1 MRRTALERR
10 RLFIVFGGM
19 MLAMALGALDQAI
32 VATALPTIV
41 ADLGGLE
48 QLPWVV
54 TSYLIA
60 ATAATPLWG
69 KLGDLYGRKRTFLA
83 TIVIFLVGSALCG
96 ASQTMLQLVAARAVQ
111 GIGGG
116 GLIVTSQAVIGDI
129 VSPRERG
136 RYQGIFGAVFAL
148 SSVVGPALG
157 GFVVEHLSWHWI
169 FFINLPIGAAALLVI
184 ALALPPLGIRVR
196 HRIDYLGAALMTGA
210 TTSLVLVLTLGGGEY
225 AWGSPLVIMLGAVGV
240 GLSLAFVLVEQ
251 RVEEPILPL
260 RLFDLRNFRVCGAL
274 SFLIGGALLGP
285 VTILPLFFQVVYG
298 ASPTESGTRLLPL
311 LLSIPVA
318 SVVSGQVISRTGR
331 YRRFPIGGTALI
343 CAGFF
348 LMTQLEGSTTLQTAS
363 LYLMPLGIGL
373 GMTMQVLV
381 LAVQNAVEYRDLGAA
396 TSGIAFSRSMGSVF
410 GVALFGA
417 LFTSQVAA
425 RAAEPA
431 ADAYVAAINVVFS
444 TALIF
449 GFSGFLL
456 AWRLEEVPLR
466 ETARALQPESPITP
480 PLDARSSD
488 EVERI
493 LSMMLQREARQA
505 IYESLASR
513 AGVPLP
519 PIGCWLLFRLGEAGP
534 SRISELAAILPLPAL
549 TLRERFAW
557 LEELGYVSIQDD
569 KSAASDPQV
578 ELTAEGHRAVER
590 LARARRERL
599 EAAVRGWHPER
610 YPELEELLRRL
621 ALVLVPDVTVDQR

>member
-1 MRRTALERR
+1 
-10 RLFIVFGGM
+10 
-19 MLAMALGALDQAI
+19 
-32 VATALPTIV
+32 
-41 ADLGGLE
+41 
-48 QLPWVV
+48 
-54 TSYLIA
+54 
-60 ATAATPLWG
+60 
-69 KLGDLYGRKRTFLA
+69 
-83 TIVIFLVGSALCG
+83 
-96 ASQTMLQLVAARAVQ
+96 MLQLVAARAVQ

-425 RAAEPA
+425 RAGSRSHWGNQHRGQKGSAPA
-431 ADAYVAAINVVFS
+431 HKAASVRGSRPKAAI
-444 TALIF
+444 AA
-449 GFSGFLL
+449 GRC
-456 AWRLEEVPLR
+456 AELR
-466 ETARALQPESPITP
+466 PQ
-480 PLDARSSD
+480 
-488 EVERI
+488 
-493 LSMMLQREARQA
+493 
-505 IYESLASR
+505 SR
-513 AGVPLP
+513 A
-519 PIGCWLLFRLGEAGP
+519 R
-534 SRISELAAILPLPAL
+534 
-549 TLRERFAW
+549 
-557 LEELGYVSIQDD
+557 
-569 KSAASDPQV
+569 
-578 ELTAEGHRAVER
+578 
-590 LARARRERL
+590 
-599 EAAVRGWHPER
+599 
-610 YPELEELLRRL
+610 
-621 ALVLVPDVTVDQR
+621 